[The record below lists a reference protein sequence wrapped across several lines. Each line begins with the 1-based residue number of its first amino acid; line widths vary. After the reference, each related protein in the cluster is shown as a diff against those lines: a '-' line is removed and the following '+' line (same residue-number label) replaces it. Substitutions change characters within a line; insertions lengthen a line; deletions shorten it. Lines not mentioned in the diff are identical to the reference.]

1 MKYVPDFV
9 SWLAFAVVNQP
20 LGVSTS
26 LSARETIPWLYALD
40 WFMTFK
46 KLPKRKTQSATRR
59 PRLRMTDR
67 ANANPTPSI
76 HVKTR

>member
-26 LSARETIPWLYALD
+26 LSARETIPCHPVVVCTGLVHDLQKIAEKKNSICHPPP
-40 WFMTFK
+40 TFEN
-46 KLPKRKTQSATRR
+46 
-59 PRLRMTDR
+59 D
-67 ANANPTPSI
+67 
-76 HVKTR
+76 